1 MIIARDIETVR
12 KTVRQYHEK
21 NESIAI
27 VTTMG
32 NLHTGHITLVKEAEK
47 LADHTVATV
56 FVNPLQFNNKND
68 LKTYPRTPEA
78 DLKKLEDAGVDMVFM
93 PTPEIMYPEGMDVQ
107 TTVNV
112 PHISEILEGAMRPG
126 HFRGVATVVLKLFN
140 IVTPDY
146 CMFGQKDYQQVAL
159 LKKMIR
165 DLSVPV
171 EMHVVPTVRME
182 SGLAFSSRNGLLTED
197 ELKIAPH
204 LYETISSMKKE
215 IEGGR
220 RDFAA
225 LIKEGTEKLNS
236 FGFKTDAIDI
246 VNADTLEAPDTSA
259 KKLVILAEAYLGK
272 PRLID
277 NIEVNI

>member
-12 KTVRQYHEK
+12 KTVRQYHDK

-112 PHISEILEGAMRPG
+112 PHLSEILEGAMRPG

-146 CMFGQKDYQQVAL
+146 CMFGQKDYQQV
-159 LKKMIR
+159 
-165 DLSVPV
+165 
-171 EMHVVPTVRME
+171 
-182 SGLAFSSRNGLLTED
+182 
-197 ELKIAPH
+197 
-204 LYETISSMKKE
+204 
-215 IEGGR
+215 
-220 RDFAA
+220 
-225 LIKEGTEKLNS
+225 
-236 FGFKTDAIDI
+236 
-246 VNADTLEAPDTSA
+246 
-259 KKLVILAEAYLGK
+259 
-272 PRLID
+272 
-277 NIEVNI
+277 